1 MIDPALDA
9 AVAEAEAL
17 LDGGDPIAAAA
28 RVEAHEAAI
37 ETHERLA
44 LLWAALLTAVGDA
57 RVLARQLRRLSAAW
71 PRHPLIA
78 LRCAAAATRW
88 ADPWPATDARDPLA
102 ALGAEFAARCID
114 GGGATERFIAPLHLA
129 LARALARSGP
139 RHDDKA
145 LAAFEVALTADP
157 DDARGWADLA
167 RFHQQRRR
175 FAQGLGAAREA
186 LRHRPDDKPAR
197 WTAAVCATALADPG
211 AAAEWA
217 ALKHLADGA
226 DPAGRPRVEGLP
238 AVEVVLWRTTPLH
251 LDRGAPVA
259 ARVAHADPVAARSAP
274 PPTHDGAP
282 AAAHAPTPAHAG
294 TPAAAPGPD
303 PAQPGTDDPEADAPA
318 GEALWVEPISPCH
331 GRVIS
336 PTALELPADYDDV
349 ILWDPHPLSFR
360 VVGDAEV
367 PRFGALAVL
376 ARGASRTWRYH
387 APPAL
392 DPAAAERRLPP
403 GCRLYPFAGRV
414 SAAAAHDGKLV
425 APRALDRAALEA
437 ALAAAGLTL
446 A

>member
-1 MIDPALDA
+1 MTDPALDA

-17 LDGGDPIAAAA
+17 LEAGDAVAAAA
-28 RVEAHEAAI
+28 RVEAHEAAV

-44 LLWAALLTAVGDA
+44 LLWAALLGAVGDA

-71 PRHPLIA
+71 PRHPVVA

-88 ADPWPATDARDPLA
+88 ADPWPATETRDPLA
-102 ALGAEFAARCID
+102 ALGADFVARCID
-114 GGGATERFIAPLHLA
+114 GGGAVDWFVAPLHLA

-145 LAAFEVALTADP
+145 LAAFEVALSADP
-157 DDARGWADLA
+157 EDARGWADLA

-175 FAQGLGAAREA
+175 FVQGLGAAREA

-211 AAAEWA
+211 AVADWA
-217 ALKHLADGA
+217 ALDHLAAGRDGG
-226 DPAGRPRVEGLP
+226 GRPRVEGLP

-251 LDRGAPVA
+251 LDRGAPA
-259 ARVAHADPVAARSAP
+259 ADNAAQ
-274 PPTHDGAP
+274 DD
-282 AAAHAPTPAHAG
+282 
-294 TPAAAPGPD
+294 TPAA
-303 PAQPGTDDPEADAPA
+303 PASAQVGTARDGASAQDDTSA
-318 GEALWVEPISPCH
+318 GEALWVEPSSPCH
-331 GRVIS
+331 GRIVS
-336 PTALELPADYDDV
+336 PSALALPADYDDV
-349 ILWDPHPLSFR
+349 ILWDPRPLSFR

-376 ARGASRTWRYH
+376 GRGPARTWRYH
-387 APPAL
+387 AACAL
-392 DPAAAERRLPP
+392 DAAAVERGLPP

-414 SAAAAHDGKLV
+414 SGAAALDGKLV

-437 ALAAAGLTL
+437 ALAAAGVTL